1 MDNKILNGSE
11 ASQWLIRNV
20 DKNTPSIDL
29 CSAYIKL
36 SSVIYFI
43 DSFRGNGFKGSV
55 RLLSR
60 WRAGDLCSG
69 ASDLSVFEYCQS
81 YGIDLFVKQD
91 FHGKLYQVKPTGI
104 LVGSFN
110 LTGSGFSLVNNSNDE
125 TGVPITCSIDNVAY
139 VENLFA
145 AAKKVDLNL
154 YMQIKNFLDQNNNK
168 FTIDLDWPKD
178 IKSIL
183 EIAKNFDRCLV
194 NEFFYKYYE
203 GNYIELDDAD
213 LLHDLSLLGLS
224 NSDLKNKDTVSAKL
238 KETIP
243 YRWLKK
249 SLLDNGGELYFGS
262 LSEKLHNCLIDDPR
276 PYRKDV
282 KNLLKNLISWISV
295 FDNQILIDRPS
306 YSQRI
311 RLLT

>member
-1 MDNKILNGSE
+1 MNNKILNGSE
-11 ASQWLIRNV
+11 ASRWLTCKV

-29 CSAYIKL
+29 CSAYMKL
-36 SSVIYFI
+36 SSIIYFI
-43 DSFRGNGFKGSV
+43 HSFRGNGFKGSI

-69 ASDLSVFEYCQS
+69 ASDLSVFEYCQTH
-81 YGIDLFVKQD
+81 GIDFYIKQD

-104 LVGSFN
+104 LIGSFN
-110 LTGSGFSLVNNSNDE
+110 LTGSGFGLVDSPNDE
-125 TGVPITCSIDNVAY
+125 TGVPITCSIENAAY
-139 VENLFA
+139 IENLFT
-145 AAKKVDLNL
+145 AAKKVNQHL
-154 YMQIKNFLDQNNNK
+154 YMQIKDFLDQNINK
-168 FTIDLDWPKD
+168 FTIDLDWPKE
-178 IKSIL
+178 IKSLL
-183 EIAKNFDRCLV
+183 EVTKNSDRCLV

-203 GNYIELDDAD
+203 DDNFALDDTD

-224 NSDLKNKDTVSAKL
+224 NSDLTNKDAVSVKL

-243 YRWLKK
+243 YRWLKQ

-262 LSEKLHNCLIDDPR
+262 LSEKLHNCLIDDPQ

-282 KNLLKNLISWISV
+282 KNLLKNLISWINV

>member
-1 MDNKILNGSE
+1 MDNKILNGLE
-11 ASQWLIRNV
+11 ASRWLTSNV

-29 CSAYIKL
+29 CSAYMKL
-36 SSVIYFI
+36 SSIIYFV
-43 DSFRGNGFKGSV
+43 DSFKGNGFKGPV

-81 YGIDLFVKQD
+81 HGIDFYMKQD

-104 LVGSFN
+104 LIGSFN
-110 LTGSGFSLVNNSNDE
+110 LTGSGFGLVDSPNDE
-125 TGVPITCSIDNVAY
+125 TGVPISCCIENELYIDN
-139 VENLFA
+139 LFT
-145 AAKKVDLNL
+145 AAKKVDQNL
-154 YMQIKNFLDQNNNK
+154 YTKIKKFLDQNNDK
-168 FTIDLDWPKD
+168 FTFDLDWPND
-178 IKSIL
+178 IKSL
-183 EIAKNFDRCLV
+183 LVVTKKSDRYLV

-203 GNYIELDDAD
+203 HNNATLDDAD

-224 NSDLKNKDTVSAKL
+224 ITDLTNIDAVSDKL

-243 YRWLKK
+243 YRWLKQ

-282 KNLLKNLISWISV
+282 KNLLKNLISWINF